1 MSNTGGDK
9 PRPYRPTW
17 RQQLTKESTVW
28 ILAITAVLLLTACKQ
43 TPPQSGQ
50 TPGADNYPTLN
61 ARANEL
67 GEALGRKDYAKV
79 VDLTYPKVIESA
91 GGRDK
96 LLAAMTNEL
105 KTMEA
110 EGVQIISSKS
120 SPPSQF
126 LHDAGA
132 IYAVVPM
139 TSKFKAQDG
148 IFQVEGSLIAISTD
162 AGQNWTFID
171 ATGKDQ
177 SELKKF
183 LPNFE
188 KLNVPPEKPPVKVAS

>member
-1 MSNTGGDK
+1 MPKMAKGI
-9 PRPYRPTW
+9 
-17 RQQLTKESTVW
+17 TVW
-28 ILAITAVLLLTACKQ
+28 ILAVFALLLVGCKSANKSTGQ
-43 TPPQSGQ
+43 ATSSGE
-50 TPGADNYPTLN
+50 NYPTLI
-61 ARANEL
+61 AQANEL

-126 LHDAGA
+126 VHDAGG

>member
-1 MSNTGGDK
+1 MLRFG
-9 PRPYRPTW
+9 RR
-17 RQQLTKESTVW
+17 LTLGL
-28 ILAITAVLLLTACKQ
+28 LALLLLVSLSCRSAPK
-43 TPPQSGQ
+43 G
-50 TPGADNYPTLN
+50 PGAGTASSAENYPNLT

-126 LHDAGA
+126 VHDAGG

-139 TSKFKAQDG
+139 TSKF
-148 IFQVEGSLIAISTD
+148 
-162 AGQNWTFID
+162 
-171 ATGKDQ
+171 
-177 SELKKF
+177 
-183 LPNFE
+183 
-188 KLNVPPEKPPVKVAS
+188 